1 MASQPSEP
9 EIEFDLRKD
18 VENLK
23 KHGISLA
30 RAADM
35 EFEPPSRSS
44 MIASNMVKPATGH
57 LE

>member
-1 MASQPSEP
+1 MASQPSER

-30 RAADM
+30 RA
-35 EFEPPSRSS
+35 
-44 MIASNMVKPATGH
+44 
-57 LE
+57 